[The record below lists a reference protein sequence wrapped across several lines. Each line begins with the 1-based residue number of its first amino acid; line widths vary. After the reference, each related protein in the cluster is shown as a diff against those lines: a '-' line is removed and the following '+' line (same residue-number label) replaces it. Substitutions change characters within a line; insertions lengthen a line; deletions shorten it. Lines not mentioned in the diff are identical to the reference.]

1 MKRNSLTTAVVAGIA
16 GVAGFASIASA
27 VDLNPDGL
35 GQVLIYPYYTVNKN
49 QATAISV
56 VNTTAT
62 AKSVKVR
69 FLEGYDSR
77 EVLDF
82 NLFLSKYDVWTAS
95 VFDLG
100 PALGTDPASS
110 GAAITTSDN
119 SCTAPLIANSDLP
132 TIPGTDKHYQAFLT
146 TAYQDDGGPT
156 DVTRTRE
163 GHIEMIQMTDLD
175 GPLGSAVTHSGGVPA
190 DCGAVQ
196 GLTAGDVNGTPDADP
211 PTGGLFGAGA
221 IFDVA
226 GGVYY
231 GYNADAVDG
240 FTISSLFSGQESTT
254 PQLADANTDTFG
266 NATAYVFNNGSL
278 IQSTYAA
285 ANAIDAVSAVFDSF
299 SIFNEYNVDAD
310 VGSNTD
316 WVVTFPTKRFY
327 VDPDIVGST
336 AIPPFSQVFDGLSC
350 SVVGIS
356 IYDREE
362 RTTVGPG
369 PGFSPPP
376 PGQPPSSLCRETN
389 IISFLATSAEG
400 AGTISGVFGSALVTN
415 IPPFA
420 RSGWVELNLDPNQ
433 TTDPHALRPSTDGD
447 IFHGLPATGF
457 AAVSYING
465 EVTPGTLANYSG
477 LFRHRASRACGNP
490 ANAGDVC
497 S

>member
-1 MKRNSLTTAVVAGIA
+1 
-16 GVAGFASIASA
+16 
-27 VDLNPDGL
+27 NPDGL
-35 GQVLIYPYYTVNKN
+35 GQVLIYPYYTVNNN
-49 QATAISV
+49 QATEISV
-56 VNTTAT
+56 VNTTGI

-95 VFDLG
+95 IFDLG
-100 PALGTDPASS
+100 PAIGDDPA

-119 SCTAPLIANSDLP
+119 SCTAPAIANSSLP
-132 TIPGTDKHYQAFLT
+132 TIPGTDKHYQPFLT

-175 GPLGSAVTHSGGVPA
+175 GSLGSAVTHSGGVPA

-196 GLTAGDVNGTPDADP
+196 GLTAGDLAGTADADP

-221 IFDVA
+221 IFNVA
-226 GGVYY
+226 EGVFY

-240 FTISSLFSGQESTT
+240 FTISPLFSGQESTT
-254 PQLADANTDTFG
+254 PQLADANSDAFG
-266 NATAYVFNNGSL
+266 NAISYVFNNGAL
-278 IQSTYAA
+278 ITSTYAA
-285 ANAIDAVSAVFDSF
+285 ANAIDAVSAVFTSE
-299 SIFNEYNVDAD
+299 SLFNEYNVDAD

-336 AIPPFSQVFDGLSC
+336 AIEPFSEVFDGLSC
-350 SVVGIS
+350 SVVGIY

-362 RTTVGPG
+362 RTTSGPG

-389 IISFLATSAEG
+389 VISFLATSDPN
-400 AGTISGVFGSALVTN
+400 AGSASGVFGSSLVTN

-420 RSGWVELNLDPNQ
+420 RAGWLRLGLDPNPA
-433 TTDPHALRPSTDGD
+433 TDPHSLRASTDGD
-447 IFHGLPATGF
+447 VFNGLPATGF
-457 AAVSYING
+457 SAESFINN
-465 EVTPGTLANYSG
+465 EVTPGVLANYSG
-477 LFRHRASRACGNP
+477 LFRHRASRNCTN
-490 ANAGDVC
+490 ANGVC